1 MNSVFIRKII
11 VFFGLLIMLYSIV
24 PLIIVGYED
33 YGVIMFV
40 VGFLMLLTAGVHRLI
55 FVYFGEEFI

>member
-1 MNSVFIRKII
+1 
-11 VFFGLLIMLYSIV
+11 MLYSIV

-55 FVYFGEEFI
+55 FVYFEEFI

>member
-24 PLIIVGYED
+24 PLIIIGYED

-55 FVYFGEEFI
+55 WVYFEEEFI